1 MTAAPAAALALRR
14 EPHPGDPETVRRIV
28 EETGFFRPEEVAIA
42 VELVE
47 EHLTRGPASGYRFV
61 FADRGDETIGF
72 ACFGPVPLTVASYDL
87 YWIAVRPGVQ
97 GRGVGRA
104 LLAACEED
112 VRRAGGRRIYVDT
125 STRAQYLPTR
135 AFYRR
140 TGYDLAAELAD
151 FYAPGD
157 GKAIF
162 CKAL

>member
-1 MTAAPAAALALRR
+1 MTEAAAPALSLRR
-14 EPHPGDPETVRRIV
+14 EPRPGDPETVRRIV

-47 EHLTRGPASGYRFV
+47 ERLAKGAASGYLFV
-61 FADRGDETIGF
+61 FAERGGEAIGY
-72 ACFGPVPLTVASYDL
+72 ACFGPVPLTVASWDL
-87 YWIAVRPGVQ
+87 YWIAVRPAGQ
-97 GRGVGRA
+97 GQGVGRA

-125 STRAQYLPTR
+125 STRPQYLPTR